1 MKLELPFPEIENYIK
16 TTYKLDVKIT
26 YCETNKIEVDYL
38 FKIGVTIKEV
48 NDFNIL
54 LGYELNWAANMLAKS
69 AKFMTN
75 DSIDNDILHWD
86 TSKKEIKLFLNKVSA
101 LDDFL
106 KVFKI
111 SKFTFDNNQLLLE
124 LI

>member
-75 DSIDNDILHWD
+75 DSIDKDILHWD